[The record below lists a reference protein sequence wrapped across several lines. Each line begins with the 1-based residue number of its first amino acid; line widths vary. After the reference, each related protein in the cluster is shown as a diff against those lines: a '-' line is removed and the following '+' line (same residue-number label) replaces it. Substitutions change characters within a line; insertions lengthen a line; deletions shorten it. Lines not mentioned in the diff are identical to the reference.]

1 MFRKCRCYGGILR
14 LTSSLFLFREE
25 RIQPRNLRFIGFK
38 ITMPARAL
46 LFFPSFPSVRLQLL
60 FQRFFLPSLPCQRRV
75 SLFSFSII
83 MRLSLLPFP
92 LINQSTRCSKEFK
105 ERFSNSRET
114 PLVFYLSFYRI
125 DRTYRKPIVSHPRH
139 VESVTF

>member
-1 MFRKCRCYGGILR
+1 MELIVRGVVEREEEKKGNFRFKGAARDELFRKCRCYGGILR

-83 MRLSLLPFP
+83 MRLSSSVS
-92 LINQSTRCSKEFK
+92 IN
-105 ERFSNSRET
+105 
-114 PLVFYLSFYRI
+114 
-125 DRTYRKPIVSHPRH
+125 
-139 VESVTF
+139 